1 MDEGPSTA
9 KIITVTLD
17 NYTSR
22 KRRAAVMY
30 DLHSQEIRGLEE
42 YTDYIIQILGYT
54 VKDGQYSPPF
64 TVRTAEAG
72 IFFVRY
78 FHSIDI
84 LAVASTYKRDTCMY
98 ACMCNCKAKCMPLPK
113 QMSVC
118 LYVGE

>member
-30 DLHSQEIRGLEE
+30 DLYSQEIRGLEE

-84 LAVASTYKRDTCMY
+84 LAVASTYKRDTCTH
-98 ACMCNCKAKCMPLPK
+98 ACVIVKLN
-113 QMSVC
+113 VC
-118 LYVGE
+118 LYLSKCLYVCM

>member
-22 KRRAAVMY
+22 KRRAAVTY
-30 DLHSQEIRGLEE
+30 DLYSQEIRGLEE

-84 LAVASTYKRDTCMY
+84 LAVGSDIC
-98 ACMCNCKAKCMPLPK
+98 
-113 QMSVC
+113 
-118 LYVGE
+118 